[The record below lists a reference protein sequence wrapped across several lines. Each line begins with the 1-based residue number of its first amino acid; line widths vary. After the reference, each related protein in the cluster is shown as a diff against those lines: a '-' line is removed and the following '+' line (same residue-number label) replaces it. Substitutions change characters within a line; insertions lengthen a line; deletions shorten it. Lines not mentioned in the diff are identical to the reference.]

1 MQKRCRQG
9 RPHHPTLGVTLR
21 VGENRIM
28 RGLYSFLQG
37 SGQIRLAICRG
48 LKLVG
53 SFFGKVLNTQL
64 AGYFAAKVPT
74 HAIRDRH
81 QQPALLN
88 LDEPRLPI
96 LRSTAAI
103 QGQNQMIVL
112 IVAASAAHVG
122 DEADTRA

>member
-1 MQKRCRQG
+1 
-9 RPHHPTLGVTLR
+9 
-21 VGENRIM
+21 VGENRMM

-37 SGQIRLAICRG
+37 SGQIRLAISRG

-53 SFFGKVLNTQL
+53 NFFGKVVNAQL
-64 AGYFAAKVPT
+64 AGHFAAKVPA

-81 QQPALLN
+81 QQSALLN
-88 LDEPRLPI
+88 LNEPRLPI
-96 LRSTAAI
+96 LRSTIAI

-122 DEADTRA
+122 DETNTRA